1 MPKFTTTYT
10 FLFSAGLC
18 LALSL
23 GVAGAATGLKDRQ
36 EANERRDLQANI
48 LSALG
53 LPEDGS
59 TLTGQAV
66 EDMYAER
73 VKLVC
78 VDADSEKVECTN
90 EQWHAALEEA
100 SKAGE
105 DIPELLPVFQR
116 MDDGEP
122 VKYAIYMEG
131 KGLWG
136 PIWGYVAIDPG
147 ATRILGTTFFAPKE
161 TPGLGYEITMDK
173 FEDSFID
180 KAIVKGG
187 ETEAVDVVKGKAA
200 DICSDRLDYCV
211 DGISGS
217 TLTCNG
223 VDAMVEDGLFDYDAF
238 LQTLRAEVTP

>member
-36 EANERRDLQANI
+36 DANKRRDLQANI

-59 TLTGQAV
+59 ALKGQAI

-73 VKLVC
+73 VALVC
-78 VDADSEKVECTN
+78 VDHDAKRVECTN
-90 EQWHAALEEA
+90 EEWRAAFVE
-100 SKAGE
+100 AGE
-105 DIPELLPVFQR
+105 ANQDVPDLLPVFQR
-116 MDDGEP
+116 MDDGKP
-122 VKYAIYMEG
+122 VKYALYMQG

-136 PIWGYVAIDPG
+136 PISGYVAIDTSATEILG
-147 ATRILGTTFFAPKE
+147 ATFFGPKE
-161 TPGLGYEITMDK
+161 TPGLGYEITGDK
-173 FEDSFID
+173 FESQFIGKD
-180 KAIVKGG
+180 IVKDGQ
-187 ETEAVDVVKGKAA
+187 TTAVDVVKGKAT
-200 DICSDRLDYCV
+200 DVCSDRLEYCV

-223 VDAMVEDGLFDYDAF
+223 VDAMVEDGLFDYDAL